1 MESRFENGLCNIYTA
16 IKLELYDKCRMTRP
30 TRRRMRRGRV
40 LSSLIFLNVHSE
52 FIFRA
57 REQVDD
63 DGVKIDGKRVQL
75 TYNMVCICE

>member
-1 MESRFENGLCNIYTA
+1 
-16 IKLELYDKCRMTRP
+16 MTRRP

-75 TYNMVCICE
+75 TCEWFAFANDTIDKPSKDIELNISRGLTVVRCK